1 MKKHCK
7 ICGVEVS
14 LELKNIWPSN
24 FKSSHYRCIDCSKKK
39 EAEIRETKEWKEY
52 HSDYGKKDY
61 AENKEV
67 YAQNGKAYRSTE
79 RGKAFRNNSQR
90 KRKIRINKAT
100 PNWEGDDE
108 MIKLVYMKAQQW
120 GFAVDHIIPVGHKL
134 VCGLHTW
141 HNLQLLSTSE
151 NSKKHNNF
159 LEDW

>member
-1 MKKHCK
+1 MKEHCK

>member
-39 EAEIRETKEWKEY
+39 EAERRETKEWKEY